1 MDGPVLD
8 AVHLSQWEGL
18 EGLGRGDDTGPRLV
32 GGKSLSSMECWVTGL
47 SIFFIAFKLWG
58 SKRP

>member
-18 EGLGRGDDTGPRLV
+18 EGLGRGDGTGPRLV
-32 GGKSLSSMECWVTGL
+32 GGKSLSSMECWVNRL
-47 SIFFIAFKLWG
+47 VYIFYCF
-58 SKRP
+58 